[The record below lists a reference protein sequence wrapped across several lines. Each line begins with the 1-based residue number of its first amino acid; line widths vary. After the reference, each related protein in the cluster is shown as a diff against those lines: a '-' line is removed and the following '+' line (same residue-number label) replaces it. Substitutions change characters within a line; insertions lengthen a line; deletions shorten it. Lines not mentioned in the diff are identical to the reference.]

1 MESGGDFS
9 QFEIKVKKSF
19 SKTQE
24 DEVAGQYVTKI
35 FLEKEG
41 WDDEMIENSRKWAL
55 ARGLHR
61 TSEVHGREEWK
72 IPLKETYS
80 FKTGSREEASAEA
93 TSIGED
99 SQSVRVIG

>member
-41 WDDEMIENSRKWAL
+41 WDDEMIENSPKWAL
-55 ARGLHR
+55 GRGLHR
-61 TSEVHGREEWK
+61 TSDVHGREEWK
-72 IPLKETYS
+72 IPLKECDGGTP
-80 FKTGSREEASAEA
+80 
-93 TSIGED
+93 TSKHKKANQLTQTF
-99 SQSVRVIG
+99 SHCLRCT